1 MRVFLHV
8 VLPLL
13 APIMIYAAWS
23 YWEAQR
29 KGVTGAA
36 RLPSWEEGNW
46 FWAIVAGV
54 VLTMASLGFLTT
66 EGSSTNKEYSP
77 PYMKDG
83 RIVPG
88 QHK

>member
-1 MRVFLHV
+1 MRIFLHV
-8 VLPLL
+8 VLPLF

-23 YWEAQR
+23 LWEAQR
-29 KGVTGAA
+29 KGLTGAA

-54 VLTMASLGFLTT
+54 VFTVVSLGFIAT
-66 EGSSTNKEYSP
+66 EGSSIDTEYRA

>member
-1 MRVFLHV
+1 MRIFFTVL
-8 VLPLL
+8 LPLV
-13 APIMIYAAWS
+13 APIMIYAVWS

-29 KGVTGAA
+29 KAAPGAA

-46 FWAIVAGV
+46 FWAIVVGV
-54 VLTMASLGFLTT
+54 VLAIASLGFLAT
-66 EGSSTNKEYSP
+66 EGSSTGKEYRA

-83 RIVPG
+83 KIVPG